1 MNEKINFISL
11 KKIFLFIIIICL
23 SFFYIYLIIF
33 TFIKKIK
40 YLTNYIP
47 QKKSNSEKL
56 NIFNSVLNKES
67 DDDEVVYP
75 HLYKNSINLYGKIPS
90 FELLIN
96 NIYVKIYK
104 N

>member
-56 NIFNSVLNKES
+56 NIFNSVLSKES
-67 DDDEVVYP
+67 DNDEVYP
-75 HLYKNSINLYGKIPS
+75 HLYKDSISLYGKTPS